1 MEFKRKGI
9 IGTTVFHAIL
19 LLAFIYFGFST
30 PLPLPAEEGI
40 LINFGDSPN
49 GRGSVEPRQNT
60 RVEQKV
66 ESPPVRQAESVN
78 KPEVLTQDYEEAPSL
93 NVTKKAAEKTE
104 KKKEEVAE
112 KQQPKKAEEQPK
124 EEPKREV
131 NTKALFKGKST
142 TSDSNESEGRTY
154 QGGNQGSET
163 GDPNSQNRTLGQS
176 LGGDG
181 ISFSLTGRSPQS
193 LPPPS
198 YTQQVEGKVVVEI
211 TVDRNGNVVNAVPG
225 KKGSTTTNSYLLSA
239 AKAAALRAK
248 FDVKTDAAA
257 FQQGTITYN
266 FVLN

>member
-1 MEFKRKGI
+1 MEFKREGI
-9 IGTTVFHAIL
+9 IGTTVFHVIL

-30 PLPLPAEEGI
+30 PLPLPGEEGI

-49 GRGSVEPRQNT
+49 GLGAVEPRQNT
-60 RVEQKV
+60 RIEKKV
-66 ESPPVRQAESVN
+66 ESPPARQAESAN
-78 KPEVLTQDYEEAPSL
+78 KPEVLTQDFEEAPSL

-104 KKKEEVAE
+104 KKKEDVAE
-112 KQQPKKAEEQPK
+112 KTQPTKVEETPK
-124 EEPKREV
+124 EEPQREV
-131 NTKALFKGKST
+131 NAKALFKGKST
-142 TSDSNESEGRTY
+142 TSSSSESEGRTY

-163 GDPNSQNRTLGQS
+163 GDPDSQNRTLGQS

-181 ISFSLTGRSPQS
+181 ISYSLSGRTPQN
-193 LPPPS
+193 LPQPS

-225 KKGSTTTNSYLLSA
+225 KKGSTTTNSYLLST

-248 FDVKTDAAA
+248 FDVKSNAAA
-257 FQQGTITYN
+257 FQTGTITYS